1 MLYPYVYLTTR
12 AMFISQPAHLLEAA
26 RTLGCSATGTF
37 FRVAL
42 PMARP
47 ALAVGISL
55 ALLETLNDI
64 GASEFLGVQTL
75 TVTVYTT
82 WISRSDLSAAAQI
95 ACMMLMFIFLIL
107 TLEFYGRRKQGFSSR
122 SLREIQPTRVRGW
135 RGWLLGGVI
144 SLPVVLGFLAP
155 VLFLMW
161 ESAKRIGDENP
172 LSSSLLSALQN
183 TLSLAAGTTL
193 VVVCVSMLVAWSARH
208 SAADNAMPGF
218 RRGVMR
224 LASLGYAVPGTILA
238 IGFYPRHGCRP
249 LAGRFTGCSRPAADV
264 RRDPAGNLL
273 CHAIPGD
280 CHWRAGFWS
289 GPHSTFAGTGVSSV
303 G

>member
-1 MLYPYVYLTTR
+1 
-12 AMFISQPAHLLEAA
+12 
-26 RTLGCSATGTF
+26 
-37 FRVAL
+37 
-42 PMARP
+42 MARP

-122 SLREIQPTRVRGW
+122 SLREIQPSRVQGW

-144 SLPVVLGFLAP
+144 SMPVVLGFLAP

-172 LSSSLLSALQN
+172 FSSSLLSALQN
-183 TLSLAAGTTL
+183 RYRWQREPRWWWFVSVCWWPGARAIAPQTTPCRDFVAA
-193 VVVCVSMLVAWSARH
+193 
-208 SAADNAMPGF
+208 
-218 RRGVMR
+218 
-224 LASLGYAVPGTILA
+224 
-238 IGFYPRHGCRP
+238 
-249 LAGRFTGCSRPAADV
+249 
-264 RRDPAGNLL
+264 
-273 CHAIPGD
+273 
-280 CHWRAGFWS
+280 
-289 GPHSTFAGTGVSSV
+289 
-303 G
+303 